1 MRWKAKK
8 IKAMLQLIQLKKTTR
23 MSEIH
28 NPKTNSLYSDY
39 IAYRC
44 QLALYNLWNLE
55 STLSWEAFVE
65 ALHDSEKLRNTAKN
79 VIKNALISFDP
90 SLYDFEIPHG
100 VQFFEN
106 EPQNDVIRAAQIFDE
121 QEGEF
126 FIHLFML
133 QTEISHLGYLTERQ
147 GLNYKWKQYI
157 QYIMQNDLLR
167 LKLIRAFQKA
177 LTDLDFE
184 RSWMLKNTS
193 DT

>member
-1 MRWKAKK
+1 
-8 IKAMLQLIQLKKTTR
+8 MLQLIQLKKTTK
-23 MSEIH
+23 MSAIH
-28 NPKTNSLYSDY
+28 NSKTNSLYSDY

-44 QLALYNLWNLE
+44 QLALYNLWNSE
-55 STLSWEAFVE
+55 SSLSWEAFVE

-79 VIKNALISFDP
+79 VIQNALISFDP
-90 SLYDFEIPHG
+90 SLYDFEIAHG

-106 EPQNDVIRAAQIFDE
+106 ESPNDVIRAAQIFDE

-126 FIHLFML
+126 LIHLFML
-133 QTEISHLGYLTERQ
+133 QTEISHLGYLTEHQ
-147 GLNYKWKQYI
+147 GLNCKWKQYI
-157 QYIMQNDLLR
+157 QYITQNDLLR

-184 RSWMLKNTS
+184 RGWMLKNTS

>member
-8 IKAMLQLIQLKKTTR
+8 IKAMLQLIQLKKTTK
-23 MSEIH
+23 MSMIN

-44 QLALYNLWNLE
+44 QLALYNLWN
-55 STLSWEAFVE
+55 SDSSLSWEEFVE
-65 ALHDSEKLRNTAKN
+65 ALHNSKELCNTAKN
-79 VIKNALISFDP
+79 VVQNALISFDP

-100 VQFFEN
+100 VRFFEN
-106 EPQNDVIRAAQIFDE
+106 ESPNDVIRAAQIFDE

-126 FIHLFML
+126 LIHLFML
-133 QTEISHLGYLTERQ
+133 QTEISHLGYLAEQR
-147 GLNYKWKQYI
+147 GLHYKWKQYI
-157 QYIMQNDLLR
+157 QFITQNELLR

-184 RSWMLKNTS
+184 KSWMLKNTS